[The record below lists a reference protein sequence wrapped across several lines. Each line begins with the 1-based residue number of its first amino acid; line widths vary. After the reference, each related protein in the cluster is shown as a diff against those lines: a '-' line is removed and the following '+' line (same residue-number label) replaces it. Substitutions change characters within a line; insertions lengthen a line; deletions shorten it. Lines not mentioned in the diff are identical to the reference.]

1 MYSIEIHPLR
11 IPLGVLL
18 SSCDSYHHEILKPG
32 KITNDHHL
40 PKWLVEHENSRP
52 VIYVERL
59 WIYKGALSALCQYI
73 LLLRNE
79 FGHAKRQMRPAAP
92 RHAHR
97 FGGGFACT
105 FVRVRACARLSVWL
119 FVFAC
124 VFVSFPSTLVIPAL
138 LSHSF
143 WRRYCVC
150 VFVWVVVYS
159 CPFLCRSS
167 YRHGDLV
174 NFDGTFVFVCVYD
187 CLVVSF
193 LLLLVIRIRRPL
205 FP

>member
-18 SSCDSYHHEILKPG
+18 SSWDSYHHEILKPG
-32 KITNDHHL
+32 KSTNDHLL

-59 WIYKGALSALCQYI
+59 WIYKGALSALCQYV

-92 RHAHR
+92 RHAHH

-105 FVRVRACARLSVWL
+105 FVRVRACACLSVWL
-119 FVFAC
+119 C
-124 VFVSFPSTLVIPAL
+124 MCL
-138 LSHSF
+138 
-143 WRRYCVC
+143 CVC
-150 VFVWVVVYS
+150 VFSVNPRHPS
-159 CPFLCRSS
+159 TAFSFILAALLCMRVRVS
-167 YRHGDLV
+167 GC
-174 NFDGTFVFVCVYD
+174 VFMS
-187 CLVVSF
+187 LFMS
-193 LLLLVIRIRRPL
+193 LVISARRPR
-205 FP
+205 

>member
-18 SSCDSYHHEILKPG
+18 SSWDSYHHKILKSG
-32 KITNDHHL
+32 KSTNDHL
-40 PKWLVEHENSRP
+40 LAKWLVEHENSRP

-59 WIYKGALSALCQYI
+59 WIYKGALSALCQYV

-105 FVRVRACARLSVWL
+105 FVRVRACACLSVWL
-119 FVFAC
+119 CVCAC
-124 VFVSFPSTLVIPAL
+124 VFVSFPLTLVIPAQ

-143 WRRYCVC
+143 WQRFLYVRACVWLCIHVLFYVAPHVGTATSLILMALLYMC
-150 VFVWVVVYS
+150 V
-159 CPFLCRSS
+159 
-167 YRHGDLV
+167 
-174 NFDGTFVFVCVYD
+174 VYD

-193 LLLLVIRIRRPL
+193 LLLLVIGIRRPL